1 MKKRKVST
9 CTYCGLRVKGN
20 DHSKC
25 KEKREA
31 AVDEFRT
38 PVAQVLHSVAC
49 KPFVPAKDSRAK
61 RKHRKKRCH
70 KSSVVSAD
78 EFQSRMRAL

>member
-1 MKKRKVST
+1 VKLLRMSFARLLRRCYVLVS
-9 CTYCGLRVKGN
+9 
-20 DHSKC
+20 
-25 KEKREA
+25 
-31 AVDEFRT
+31 
-38 PVAQVLHSVAC
+38 SVAR

-78 EFQSRMRAL
+78 KFQSRMRAL